1 MEIVLARFKNR
12 GRICTFDAVDIKC
25 KKGDI
30 CIVECKEELSNIQ
43 VIVPNMQYKKN
54 LKEFT
59 KILRK
64 ASEEDLIQIDKIIET
79 EEIAYDFCM
88 KKIEERDLPMK
99 LVCVDFNF
107 DMTKARF
114 SFTADGRID
123 FRQLVKDLAYEFRVR
138 IEMKQIGVRDEA
150 RIWGELGFCGKELC
164 CKTFLLDFEPVSM
177 RMAKEQNLPLNPSK
191 ISGVCGRL
199 LCCLN
204 FENRNYEEI
213 KKELPKIGQKIKV
226 PTGEGTV
233 IDIDVLKERIKVL
246 LSNNSR
252 IILTKPDYIKL
263 NAKKKDESQ
272 N

>member
-1 MEIVLARFKNR
+1 MEIVLARYKNR
-12 GRICTFDAVDIKC
+12 GKVCTFDAADIKC

-30 CIVECKEELSNIQ
+30 CIVENQNELFNIK
-43 VIVPNMQYKKN
+43 VIVPNMKFKKN
-54 LKEFT
+54 EKEFC

-64 ASEEDLIQIDKIIET
+64 ANEEDLNQINKITDT
-79 EEIAYDFCM
+79 EDRAFEFCLS
-88 KKIEERDLPMK
+88 KIEARELPMK

-164 CKTFLLDFEPVSM
+164 CKTFLSDFEPVSM

-204 FENRNYEEI
+204 YENRIYEEI
-213 KKELPKIGQKIKV
+213 KKELPKVNQKLNLSKGPVTVVDIDILKEIIKV
-226 PTGEGTV
+226 ELPNGSRTTLTKKEY
-233 IDIDVLKERIKVL
+233 LKEMSKRR
-246 LSNNSR
+246 N
-252 IILTKPDYIKL
+252 
-263 NAKKKDESQ
+263 E
-272 N
+272 